1 MFKDFLLVF
10 SKKLLYGC
18 ILLHFYHRFLHLIQ
32 NKREKV
38 LDIINIRHVYSVVL
52 YNDGGTFP
60 ENTTKVF
67 AFDVVFCVRN

>member
-1 MFKDFLLVF
+1 MKG
-10 SKKLLYGC
+10 K
-18 ILLHFYHRFLHLIQ
+18 
-32 NKREKV
+32 KV

-67 AFDVVFCVRN
+67 AFDVVFCVQN